1 MTESSKANLPNQ
13 LFQVLAVQLAKIRVP
28 AEERIALD
36 PLPDIQALIGISRQQ
51 IFSELGHP
59 DNCTPEAQ
67 CMGITSW
74 TYAFVHLPKGWRGGG
89 PELNLSFDQQDSVQ
103 TAHWKFSR

>member
-13 LFQVLAVQLAKIRVP
+13 LLQVLAVQLAKIRVP
-28 AEERIALD
+28 AEEQIALD

-59 DNCTPEAQ
+59 DNRTSEAQ

-74 TYAFVHLPKGWRGGG
+74 TWTYAFVHLPKAGGVAV
-89 PELNLSFDQQDSVQ
+89 LN
-103 TAHWKFSR
+103 